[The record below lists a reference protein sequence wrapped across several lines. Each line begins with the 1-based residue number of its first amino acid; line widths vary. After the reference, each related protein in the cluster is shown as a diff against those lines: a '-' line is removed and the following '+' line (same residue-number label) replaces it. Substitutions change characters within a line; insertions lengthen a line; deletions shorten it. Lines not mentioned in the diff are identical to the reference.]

1 MKKEEG
7 EESGKGDKYGV
18 EEEGKTRKNVE
29 RGSGE
34 RNEGGGG
41 SSKRK
46 EE

>member
-7 EESGKGDKYGV
+7 EESGKGDKYRV
-18 EEEGKTRKNVE
+18 EEEGKGKNVE